1 MFSLRSVVRF
11 RVERRDHG
19 TIVTCE
25 ATHPALGGQRRQTQY
40 MLDVQCEWGALGGG
54 YGGYGVNGHM
64 GFMGLWGYGVFRGIM
79 GCYGIRRGITGRA
92 GCYYGMAHLS
102 RAPDGAAAGGGS
114 DAVPR
119 DFRHRPPRRKRA
131 RFAVSRA
138 ANQSRGNRACAL
150 RHRWGG
156 RG

>member
-54 YGGYGVNGHM
+54 YGGYGGFGGGILGYSGIFWGGDFGVFGRFGVLVPVWGIWGHFVPLCPFRSEPHRERRAAE
-64 GFMGLWGYGVFRGIM
+64 GGYG
-79 GCYGIRRGITGRA
+79 
-92 GCYYGMAHLS
+92 
-102 RAPDGAAAGGGS
+102 
-114 DAVPR
+114 
-119 DFRHRPPRRKRA
+119 A
-131 RFAVSRA
+131 R
-138 ANQSRGNRACAL
+138 
-150 RHRWGG
+150 
-156 RG
+156 